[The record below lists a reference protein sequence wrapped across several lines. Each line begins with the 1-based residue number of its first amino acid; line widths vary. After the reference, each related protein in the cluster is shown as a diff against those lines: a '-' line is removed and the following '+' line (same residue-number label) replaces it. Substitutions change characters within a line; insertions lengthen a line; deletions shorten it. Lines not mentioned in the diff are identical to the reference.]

1 MTCVK
6 VLLAIDG
13 STHSHAALEAV
24 ASRTWPSGTEVLV
37 LTVIHSRWPLVGDPF
52 FTMAAARAESLREQ
66 EREAQ
71 PLLDAAV
78 RLLSERAPTLR
89 VTTRAIEGVPHDV
102 IVQQA
107 EEWGSDLIVL
117 GSHGYGPVRRAL
129 LGSVAAAVA
138 VEAPCAVEIIRM
150 GKPAVTMHTQADTPD
165 VASGRHTKH

>member
-1 MTCVK
+1 MK

-24 ASRTWPSGTEVLV
+24 ASRAWPSNTEIFV

-52 FTMAAARAESLREQ
+52 FTMASARVESILEQ

-78 RLLSERAPTLR
+78 RLLREEAPAVR
-89 VTTRAIEGVPHDV
+89 VTTKVIAGVPHDA

-107 EEWGSDLIVL
+107 EDWGVDLIVL
-117 GSHGYGPVRRAL
+117 GSHGYGPIRRAL

-150 GKPAVTMHTQADTPD
+150 GKPGVLIPTQPDTTTLGREAD
-165 VASGRHTKH
+165 VHARH